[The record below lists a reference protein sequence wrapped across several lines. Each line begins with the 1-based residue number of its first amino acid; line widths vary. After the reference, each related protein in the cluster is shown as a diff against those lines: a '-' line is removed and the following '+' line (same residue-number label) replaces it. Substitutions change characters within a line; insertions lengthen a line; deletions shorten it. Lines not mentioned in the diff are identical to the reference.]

1 LVVVAVAAAVAVL
14 GLAAACGKKG
24 DPLPPLPRT
33 PQAIAGF
40 TVAQRAGQLEVSMVA
55 PRMTTGGEK
64 LGVVELELL
73 RLDGTGELAKAG
85 KKQRFRAAP
94 GERITETFALPAV
107 GTPVRMAARAIHRGQ
122 PSPLGK
128 EVTLTV
134 QPAPPPPTALKAEL
148 RPTGVLLTWTMPV
161 LPSPP
166 PPPPSPVPSTSP
178 APGPSPSTSP
188 LPSPSPSPST
198 SPSATTSPRA
208 GASPAPAASAP
219 PTPPPPP
226 PPPRVRLY
234 RRAGTAGEYAL
245 LLPDPLAG
253 TTFEDTGAAQ
263 GQTLCYVSRLV
274 VATDPLV
281 ESTDSPQACV
291 DVKDVF
297 PPAVPSGL
305 TALWQDAQVE
315 VSWSPSADADLSAYR
330 VYRAAPG
337 TAPERVAEVPAGTT
351 TARDTPPAGPAF
363 TYTLT
368 AVDKSGNESA
378 PSAPAEVRR
387 P

>member
-1 LVVVAVAAAVAVL
+1 
-14 GLAAACGKKG
+14 
-24 DPLPPLPRT
+24 
-33 PQAIAGF
+33 
-40 TVAQRAGQLEVSMVA
+40 
-55 PRMTTGGEK
+55 
-64 LGVVELELL
+64 
-73 RLDGTGELAKAG
+73 
-85 KKQRFRAAP
+85 
-94 GERITETFALPAV
+94 
-107 GTPVRMAARAIHRGQ
+107 
-122 PSPLGK
+122 
-128 EVTLTV
+128 
-134 QPAPPPPTALKAEL
+134 
-148 RPTGVLLTWTMPV
+148 
-161 LPSPP
+161 
-166 PPPPSPVPSTSP
+166 
-178 APGPSPSTSP
+178 
-188 LPSPSPSPST
+188 
-198 SPSATTSPRA
+198 
-208 GASPAPAASAP
+208 
-219 PTPPPPP
+219 
-226 PPPRVRLY
+226 VRLY